1 MVMVAVDVN
10 VSSLQV
16 DSQHI
21 WLTYYLGRGPA
32 AAWSYCTFWPARW
45 TRWWQYDKCCSCYW
59 YIIIL
64 CECWSL
70 V

>member
-32 AAWSYCTFWPARW
+32 AAWSYCTF
-45 TRWWQYDKCCSCYW
+45 
-59 YIIIL
+59 
-64 CECWSL
+64 
-70 V
+70 